1 MVVVT
6 NNKAVLFTDI
16 CGSSKLWN
24 AHHDAMYVA
33 LKKQERFLFSTCSGN
48 GGTVLKTIGDAFMM
62 SFDTLEAALKTAIKI
77 QRRMRA
83 KPIRVSPRDVIQLR
97 VGISYGQVVPCSMH
111 VGNAEQ
117 QHVLPDL
124 YGKTVNLASRA
135 ESVACIPGG
144 IAVGLLKTDPHF
156 ADSVAACA
164 RISKK
169 PIDGVRRAVCAHNQ
183 ASSNNSVRRS
193 GRLLSAPSTAAA
205 VHGDHRDTIKGF
217 RANDVEFFCWSSLV

>member
-1 MVVVT
+1 MGVLT
-6 NNKAVLFTDI
+6 SNKAILFTDI
-16 CGSSKLWN
+16 CGSSRLWN

-33 LKKQERFLFSTCSGN
+33 LKTQERFLFSTCSGN

-62 SFDTLEAALKTAIKI
+62 SFDTLDAALKTAIKI
-77 QRRMRA
+77 QRRMQA

-135 ESVACIPGG
+135 ESVACNPGG
-144 IAVGLLKTDPHF
+144 IAIGLLKSDPQF
-156 ADSVAACA
+156 ALSVAACA
-164 RISKK
+164 HIAKK
-169 PIDGVRRAVCAHNQ
+169 SIDVVRRTVCAHNE
-183 ASSNNSVRRS
+183 ASNKNSGRRS

-205 VHGDHRDTIKGF
+205 VHGAIKGF
-217 RANDVEFFCWSSLV
+217 RADDVEFICLSV